1 MAVEA
6 ARQAAARDV
15 NQVLFATTSP
25 PYAEK
30 LNAATIHAALDLP
43 SGARAADLGDSTRSG
58 LTALCLAADSSAST
72 LVCMS
77 DVVVGAPGG
86 ERESAGGDA
95 AAAFV
100 VGQGD
105 GFANILGTGASTQE
119 LLDTW
124 RTPAQQFAKQWEPRF
139 SEGILADEMQNAL
152 GQALEKAGKTA
163 GDLAKVAADS
173 TNARAVRAFA
183 KKAGLGPDQLADSLA
198 AHVGRCGAAHIGL
211 MLANLLDDAKP
222 GDILAAVCGVDGAEA
237 IVIEITAGIAAERP
251 SRSVAQWIASKNS
264 DLDYTRY
271 LKWRGVMPFE
281 PPRRPDPARP
291 AAPPMRR
298 AERWKYAFVGS
309 RCKSC
314 GAGNLPP
321 QRVCTI
327 CSSVDESEP
336 EAYADAKGKVATYT
350 VDHLAYSLQP
360 PVVAAVI
367 DFDKGGRFTCQLAD
381 ADPEKV
387 AIGDELEMT
396 FRLLFTADGVHNYF
410 WKARTLR

>member
-6 ARQAAARDV
+6 ARQADISDV

-30 LNAATIHAALDLP
+30 LNAATIHAALDLE
-43 SGARAADLGDSTRSG
+43 GGTRAADLGDSTRSG
-58 LTALCLAADSSAST
+58 LSALCLAADSNAST

-77 DVVVGAPGG
+77 DVIVGAPSG
-86 ERESAGGDA
+86 ERESGGGDA

-100 VGQGD
+100 LGEGD
-105 GFANILGTGASTQE
+105 GVARVLGLGARTEE

-124 RTPAQQFAKQWEPRF
+124 RTPSQRFAKQWEPRF
-139 SEGILADEMQNAL
+139 SEGILADQMHLAL
-152 GQALEKAGKTA
+152 SSALEQAGRSVA
-163 GDLAKVAADS
+163 DLTKVAADS
-173 TNARAVRAFA
+173 TNARAVRGFA
-183 KKAGLGPDQLADSLA
+183 KKLGLGPDQLGDNLA
-198 AHVGRCGAAHIGL
+198 GTVGRCGAAHIGL
-211 MLANLLDDAKP
+211 MLANLLDEASP
-222 GDILAAVCGVDGAEA
+222 GDLLAAVCGVDGAEA
-237 IVIEITAGIAAERP
+237 IVIEVTGGIVDSRP
-251 SRSVAQWIASKNS
+251 SRSVAHWIASSNS
-264 DLDYTRY
+264 ALDYTRY
-271 LKWRGVMPFE
+271 LKWRGVLPFE
-281 PPRRPDPARP
+281 APRRPDPARP

-321 QRVCTI
+321 QRVCTMCKSI
-327 CSSVDESEP
+327 DQSEP
-336 EAYADAKGKVATYT
+336 EAYASATGKVATYT
-350 VDHLAYSLQP
+350 VDHLAYTLQP

>member
-6 ARQAAARDV
+6 ARQAKPGSV

-25 PYAEK
+25 PYVEK
-30 LNAATIHAALDLP
+30 LNAAAIHAALDLP
-43 SGARAADLGDSTRSG
+43 GATRAGDLGDSTRSG
-58 LTALCLAADSSAST
+58 LAALCLAAESSGLS

-86 ERESAGGDA
+86 ERESGGGDA
-95 AAAFV
+95 AAAFE
-100 VGQGD
+100 VGQGE
-105 GFANILGTGASTQE
+105 GFANILGTGASTEE

-124 RTPAQQFAKQWEPRF
+124 RTPAQQFAKQWESRF
-139 SEGILADEMQNAL
+139 SEPILAELMGAAL
-152 GQALEKAGKTA
+152 AQALEKAGKSTA
-163 GDLAKVAADS
+163 DLTKVAAAS
-173 TNARAVRAFA
+173 TNARAVRVFA
-183 KKAGLGPDQLADSLA
+183 KKAGLKPEQLADNVTGSVGRAGA
-198 AHVGRCGAAHIGL
+198 AHVGL
-211 MLANLLDDAKP
+211 MLASLLDGAQA
-222 GDILAAVCGVDGAEA
+222 GDLIAAVCGVDGAEA
-237 IVIEITAGIAAERP
+237 IVIEVTADIATSRP
-251 SRSVAQWIASKNS
+251 CRSVAQWIESKSS

-298 AERWKYAFVGS
+298 GERWKYAFVGS

-327 CSSVDESEP
+327 CGSIDDSEP
-336 EAYADAKGKVATYT
+336 EPYADEKGKVATYT

-381 ADPEKV
+381 VDPEKV